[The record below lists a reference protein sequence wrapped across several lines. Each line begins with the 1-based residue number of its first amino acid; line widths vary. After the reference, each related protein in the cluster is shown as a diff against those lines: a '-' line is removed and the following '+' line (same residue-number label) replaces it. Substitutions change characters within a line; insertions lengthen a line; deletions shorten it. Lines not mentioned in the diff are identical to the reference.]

1 MKFPHRRQF
10 LRLVASAATLPAFP
24 FIARAQVAYPTRPA
38 RILVGFPAGGAA
50 DTIARIIAQWLS
62 DRLGQPFIVENRPGA
77 AMNLAL
83 QAALT
88 SPPDGYSL
96 ASIATSTVI
105 SAILYES
112 QSVNFLRDGS
122 AVAGLVRL
130 PHIMVAHPSL
140 PAKTVAELIALAR
153 SSPRKV
159 NVASYGTGTT
169 SHLANELFKS
179 LAGIDFVHVPY
190 RGDAQ
195 AMPDLLS
202 GRVQIYIATI
212 TTTLPYIRSGVL
224 RALAV
229 TGKTRFDK
237 LPDVP
242 TVAEFV
248 PGYEVDAVAGLEVR
262 KGTPPEI
269 IEKLNSEINAG
280 LANSTIKARLAEL
293 ATVPLPMSA
302 TEFDSYLATETD
314 KWAKVIRAANIKPE

>member
-1 MKFPHRRQF
+1 MKLTRRKF
-10 LRLVASAATLPAFP
+10 LHLAAGAAALPMVPRFAW
-24 FIARAQVAYPTRPA
+24 AQAYPARPV

-50 DTIARIIAQWLS
+50 DTIVRMMAQWLS
-62 DRLGQPFIVENRPGA
+62 DRHGQSFVVENRSGGA
-77 AMNLAL
+77 TNLAL

-96 ASIATSTVI
+96 VYIATSTAI
-105 SAILYES
+105 STTLYES
-112 QSVNFLRDGS
+112 QSVNFLRDSS
-122 AVAGLVRL
+122 AVAGLVRF
-130 PHIMVAHPSL
+130 PHIMAAHPSL
-140 PAKTVAELIALAR
+140 PAKTVAELIAFAR
-153 SSPRKV
+153 SNPGKV

-169 SHLANELFKS
+169 SHLAGELFKL

-195 AMPDLLS
+195 AMPDLMS
-202 GRVQIYIATI
+202 GRVQIYIATA
-212 TTTLPYIRSGVL
+212 TTTLPYIQSGVL

-229 TGKTRFDK
+229 TGKFRFDK

-242 TVAEFV
+242 TVNEFV
-248 PGYEVDAVAGLEVR
+248 PGYEVDFVAGLGVR

-280 LANSTIKARLAEL
+280 LASSTIKARLAEF

-302 TEFDSYLATETD
+302 TEFGSYMAAETD
-314 KWAKVIRAANIKPE
+314 KWAKVIRAANIKAE

>member
-1 MKFPHRRQF
+1 MKLPHRRHV
-10 LRLVASAATLPAFP
+10 LYLAASAAALPAVSRT
-24 FIARAQVAYPTRPA
+24 AWAQAYPTRSA

-50 DTIARIIAQWLS
+50 DTIVRIVAQWLS
-62 DRLGQPFIVENRPGA
+62 DRLGQSFVVENRPGA
-77 AMNLAL
+77 ATNLAL

-96 ASIATSTVI
+96 VYISTSTAI
-105 SAILYES
+105 STTLYES
-112 QSVNFLRDGS
+112 QSVNFLRDSS
-122 AVAGLVRL
+122 AVAGLVRF
-130 PHIMVAHPSL
+130 PHVMAAHPSL
-140 PAKTVAELIALAR
+140 PAKTVAELSAFAR
-153 SSPRKV
+153 SSKV

-169 SHLANELFKS
+169 SHLAGELFKS

-202 GRVQIYIATI
+202 GRVQMYIATL
-212 TTTLPYIRSGVL
+212 TTTLPYIQSGAL

-237 LPDVP
+237 LPDIP
-242 TVAEFV
+242 TVDEFV
-248 PGYEVDAVAGLEVR
+248 PGYDVDPVAGLAVR

-280 LANSTIKARLAEL
+280 LANSRIKARLAEL

-302 TEFDSYLATETD
+302 TEFGSYMAAETE